1 MADVA
6 KILEDI
12 KALSLIEVNDLVKAL
27 EEEFGVSAAAPVM
40 VAGAAGAGAD
50 PRGGRS
56 PLFGTRQ
63 PDRLRVLGYFGL

>member
-27 EEEFGVSAAAPVM
+27 EEEFGVSAAAPV
-40 VAGAAGAGAD
+40 AGMAGGAADAGAGGAEK
-50 PRGGRS
+50 
-56 PLFGTRQ
+56 
-63 PDRLRVLGYFGL
+63 